1 MANQWDRLQG
11 WVVVTIIGL
20 ATAFIA
26 AGVVSFEMWL
36 FDIKSGYCSTGW
48 WKAHRFCTCPV
59 QDAPIISVK
68 TFSATKPV
76 LRSAVS
82 STAFMN
88 AWARKVDN
96 DKTCSAW
103 RQWGQTLGDDNSKA
117 VQWILEYGIY
127 IILAVSF
134 LAYFKEPRLLLIVY
148 ACRSHSQ
155 LLPPS
160 LQSICLP
167 APA

>member
-48 WKAHRFCTCPV
+48 WKAQRFCTCPV
-59 QDAPIISVK
+59 NDAPVISVK

-82 STAFMN
+82 STAFMHT
-88 AWARKVDN
+88 WARKTGN
-96 DKTCSAW
+96 DTACTAW
-103 RQWGQTLGDDNSKA
+103 RQWGQTFGDNNSKA
-117 VQWILEYGIY
+117 VQWLLEYGIY
-127 IILAVSF
+127 IVLAVS
-134 LAYFKEPRLLLIVY
+134 
-148 ACRSHSQ
+148 
-155 LLPPS
+155 LP
-160 LQSICLP
+160 LHYKGHD
-167 APA
+167 